1 MNPMPVFL
9 EPLERFLRCGT
20 FIVLY
25 IYFILYIFDCIGF
38 TKFNLS

>member
-1 MNPMPVFL
+1 MNLMLVSL

-20 FIVLY
+20 FVVLY
-25 IYFILYIFDCIGF
+25 IYFIIYIFHCIAF

>member
-1 MNPMPVFL
+1 MNIMMVSL

-20 FIVLY
+20 FVVLHIY
-25 IYFILYIFDCIGF
+25 IYIFHCIGF